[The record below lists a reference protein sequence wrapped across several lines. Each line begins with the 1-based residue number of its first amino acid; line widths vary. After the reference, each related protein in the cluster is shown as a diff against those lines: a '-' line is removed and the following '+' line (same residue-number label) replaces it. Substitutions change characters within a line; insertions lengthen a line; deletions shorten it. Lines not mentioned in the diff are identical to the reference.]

1 MLIMRVLFK
10 VRLMCHTLMEKLSR
24 RYVQR
29 YTTAI
34 TKTARR
40 KREGREEGGKE
51 RNRRIL
57 KYLRFVLKRMRGRHD
72 LDPFNYALHWPPS
85 VKAGAVCSP
94 VLVSSGVSTIHL
106 IKPQ

>member
-40 KREGREEGGKE
+40 KREGREGREG
-51 RNRRIL
+51 
-57 KYLRFVLKRMRGRHD
+57 KREID
-72 LDPFNYALHWPPS
+72 EF
-85 VKAGAVCSP
+85 
-94 VLVSSGVSTIHL
+94 
-106 IKPQ
+106 

>member
-1 MLIMRVLFK
+1 MSHPNGKIVPPI
-10 VRLMCHTLMEKLSR
+10 
-24 RYVQR
+24 QR

-34 TKTARR
+34 QRQR
-40 KREGREEGGKE
+40 GERGKREREGGKE
-51 RNRRIL
+51 RNRRIP

>member
-1 MLIMRVLFK
+1 MSHSNGKIVPPIRT
-10 VRLMCHTLMEKLSR
+10 TLHDSDNKDSEEK
-24 RYVQR
+24 
-29 YTTAI
+29 
-34 TKTARR
+34 
-40 KREGREEGGKE
+40 EGRERREGEKE

>member
-1 MLIMRVLFK
+1 
-10 VRLMCHTLMEKLSR
+10 
-24 RYVQR
+24 
-29 YTTAI
+29 
-34 TKTARR
+34 
-40 KREGREEGGKE
+40 
-51 RNRRIL
+51 
-57 KYLRFVLKRMRGRHD
+57 MRGRHD